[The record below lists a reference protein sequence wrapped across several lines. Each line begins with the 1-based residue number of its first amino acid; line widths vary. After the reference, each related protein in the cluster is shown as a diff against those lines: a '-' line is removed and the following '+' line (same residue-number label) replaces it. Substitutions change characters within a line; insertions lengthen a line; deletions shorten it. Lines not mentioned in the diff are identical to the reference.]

1 MLASNV
7 AISGELLAPIKGDGK
22 LHKGVSMTLTQF
34 EAQSLIT
41 RTAQHETS
49 TRRAAMHSPY
59 GMELVEDCLSC
70 KLCSE
75 GFFCQLPKSVMQ
87 AFQPL
92 KFTLAHPAGATLFV
106 EGQVCRGIYILCK
119 GRVKLSASSKEG
131 QTLILRVARPGEVL
145 GLNATLSGIPHDTT
159 AETGQPCQLN
169 FVKREDF
176 LRFLTEHG
184 EACMHA
190 AIQVS
195 RECQQA
201 YQQLRSFTMSS
212 ASQRVARLM
221 LEWSQ
226 DDSGI
231 ATARGI
237 KVALTHDEIA
247 QIIGM
252 SRETVTRT
260 LAAFRKQHIA
270 ELHGS
275 TLLIQNISAIQHLA
289 GT

>member
-1 MLASNV
+1 
-7 AISGELLAPIKGDGK
+7 
-22 LHKGVSMTLTQF
+22 
-34 EAQSLIT
+34 
-41 RTAQHETS
+41 
-49 TRRAAMHSPY
+49 MHSPY
-59 GMELVEDCLSC
+59 GMALVDDCLSC

-75 GFFCQLPKSVMQ
+75 GFFCHLPKAVME

-92 KFTLAHPAGATLFV
+92 KFTVAFPAGATLFV
-106 EGQVCRGIYILCK
+106 EGQTCRGIYILCR
-119 GRVKLSASSKEG
+119 GRVKLSANSSDGK
-131 QTLILRVARPGEVL
+131 TIILKVSQPGEVL
-145 GLNATLSGIPHDTT
+145 GLNSTLAGIPHDTT

-169 FVKREDF
+169 FVKQDAF
-176 LRFLTEHG
+176 LRFLTQHG
-184 EACMHA
+184 DACMHA

-221 LEWSQ
+221 LDWSH
-226 DDSGI
+226 DDSGM
-231 ATARGI
+231 ATAHGI

-260 LAAFRKQHIA
+260 LATLRKQHIA
-270 ELHGS
+270 ELQGS
-275 TLLIQNISAIQHLA
+275 TLLIQNMAAIHHLA
-289 GT
+289 GE

>member
-1 MLASNV
+1 
-7 AISGELLAPIKGDGK
+7 
-22 LHKGVSMTLTQF
+22 
-34 EAQSLIT
+34 
-41 RTAQHETS
+41 
-49 TRRAAMHSPY
+49 
-59 GMELVEDCLSC
+59 MELVEDCLSC

-75 GFFCQLPKSVMQ
+75 GFFCHLPKPVME

-92 KFTLAHPAGATLFV
+92 KFTLAFPAGATLFV
-106 EGQVCRGIYILCK
+106 EGQVCRGIYVLCR
-119 GRVKLSASSKEG
+119 GRVKLSANSKDG
-131 QTLILRVARPGEVL
+131 QTLTLKVARPGEVL
-145 GLNATLSGIPHDTT
+145 GLNAAISGILHETT

-169 FVKREDF
+169 FVNRDDF
-176 LRFLTEHG
+176 LKFLTQHG

-190 AIQVS
+190 AMQVG

-221 LEWSQ
+221 LEWSH
-226 DDSGI
+226 DDPGM

-237 KVALTHDEIA
+237 KVALTHDEIG

-260 LAAFRKQHIA
+260 LATFRKRHIA
-270 ELHGS
+270 ELQGS
-275 TLLIQNISAIQHLA
+275 TLLIQSMAAVHKLA
-289 GT
+289 GE